1 VRHRA
6 PTAKPDLPPRA
17 IFDVCVPIRRRTRR
31 LAIDGDLSDW
41 SDDFL
46 LPDLAA
52 IDGTPGFATV
62 RMAWDEKGLYF
73 ALDVPRRR
81 GVSVNP
87 KRPHKGDAFFL
98 WIDTRDV
105 RDAPRAG
112 RFCHHFIALPRVATG
127 PKTLAAW
134 QAPIQRAREQAHIC
148 RPEQL
153 ATASILR
160 PDGYSLELAIPAAA
174 LTGYDP
180 SEAPRLGMTY
190 MVTESSTSQKQLW
203 NVPSHLPF
211 AHDPSTWAVIELV
224 R

>member
-1 VRHRA
+1 MDV
-6 PTAKPDLPPRA
+6 DLPPRA

-52 IDGTPGFATV
+52 IDGTPGFAAV

-73 ALDVPRRR
+73 GLDVPRKR

-105 RDAPRAG
+105 RDALRAG
-112 RFCHHFIALPRVATG
+112 RFCHHFIALPRPSGAG
-127 PKTLAAW
+127 PKAVAAW
-134 QAPIQRAREQAHIC
+134 QAPIHRAREQAPIC

-153 ATASILR
+153 ATASSVR
-160 PDGYSLELAIPAAA
+160 PNGYSLELAIPAAA
-174 LTGYDP
+174 LNGYDP
-180 SEAPRLGMTY
+180 SESPRLGLMY
-190 MVTESSTSQKQLW
+190 QVTDSTHGQQLW
-203 NVPSHLPF
+203 NVPRHLPF
-211 AHDPSTWAVIELV
+211 GHDPSTWAVIELV

>member
-1 VRHRA
+1 MDV
-6 PTAKPDLPPRA
+6 DLPPRA
-17 IFDVCVPIRRRTRR
+17 MFDVCVPIRRRTRR

-73 ALDVPRRR
+73 ALEVPARR
-81 GVSVNP
+81 GVSLDP
-87 KRPHKGDAFFL
+87 KRPYKEAFL
-98 WIDTRDV
+98 VWIDTRDV

-112 RFCHHFIALPRVATG
+112 RFCHQFVAVPG
-127 PKTLAAW
+127 PAAGRKAVAAW
-134 QAPIQRAREQAHIC
+134 QEPIRRAREQAPIC

-153 ATASILR
+153 ATASIVR
-160 PDGYSLELAIPAAA
+160 PDGYSLEIAIPAAA
-174 LTGYDP
+174 LNGYDP
-180 SEAPRLGMTY
+180 SESPRLGMTY
-190 MVTESSTSQKQLW
+190 MVTSSTHGKPQLW
-203 NVPSHLPF
+203 NVPPHLPF